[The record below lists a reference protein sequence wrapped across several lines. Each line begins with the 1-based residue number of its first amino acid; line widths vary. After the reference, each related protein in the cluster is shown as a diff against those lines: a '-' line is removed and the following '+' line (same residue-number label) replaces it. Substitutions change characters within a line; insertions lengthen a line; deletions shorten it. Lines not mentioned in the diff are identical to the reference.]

1 MILLNPDLKFR
12 IQVVPLQNCL
22 SPPTASNPVRHSA
35 LTFSV
40 LNYLLNYF
48 LQHLQKSGFVAQEE
62 LAQDQTIP

>member
-1 MILLNPDLKFR
+1 MILLNPDLKFK

-48 LQHLQKSGFVAQEE
+48 LQQKSGFVAQEE
-62 LAQDQTIP
+62 LAQDQTMP